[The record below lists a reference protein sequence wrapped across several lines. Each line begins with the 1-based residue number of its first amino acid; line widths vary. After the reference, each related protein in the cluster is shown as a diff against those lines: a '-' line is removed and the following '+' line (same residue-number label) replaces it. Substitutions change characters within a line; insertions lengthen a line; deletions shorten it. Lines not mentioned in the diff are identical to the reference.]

1 MNVIIGNA
9 WPYANGELHLGR
21 IAVLLPG
28 DILAR
33 YHRLMGDDV
42 VFVSGSDSHGTPVTI
57 KAKEEGISPEETI
70 KKYHDKFK
78 DCFKRLGFSFDIF
91 TQTHT
96 EYHSK
101 KSSRIYIRIISQG
114 LYL

>member
-1 MNVIIGNA
+1 MKRFLNIIIGNA

-42 VFVSGSDSHGTPVTI
+42 VFVSGSDSHGTPVTM
-57 KAKEEGISPEETI
+57 KAKEENLTPEQVSAKFHLI
-70 KKYHDKFK
+70 YLLRHIQNIIQKKLKNLYWNYMKK
-78 DCFKRLGFSFDIF
+78 VIYMKRM
-91 TQTHT
+91 
-96 EYHSK
+96 
-101 KSSRIYIRIISQG
+101 
-114 LYL
+114 